1 MLRRRKLPTWA
12 VLPPG
17 NLPPASEVPTLLGS
31 ATLDFEDPTGN
42 VVEQEPESLAKVKAA
57 CLETQDA
64 SFSAILAAT
73 KGQDIHVRLGEIFS
87 VDFGSSVEEDKA
99 TSAKTVMTF
108 TLKHQLK
115 FFKLLKST
123 RSVQLTEFLQRATQR
138 RLQGSPFSSRAIF
151 FVVGIKVACDM
162 TVRNTT
168 SKSSQVQFGVQAP
181 LNTALAASTGLLSP
195 VGIDP
200 AVGID
205 YGQVLSNMVSQMP
218 LGARIFAVRYRLV
231 KLRRDWKLTPKP
243 TWNEEPELDRLLTLS
258 KNEGFYASREMHISD
273 DSGEDTSTDD
283 DDDDDDDDEDE
294 EGNQRMGSASDDI
307 ELGDVEYSCCLAKE
321 STVIMMAD
329 F

>member
-12 VLPPG
+12 VLPAG
-17 NLPPASEVPTLLGS
+17 NLPPASEVLTLLGS

-64 SFSAILAAT
+64 SFNAILAAT
-73 KGQDIHVRLGEIFS
+73 KGQDIHARLDEIFS
-87 VDFGSSVEEDKA
+87 ASFGGSVKETE
-99 TSAKTVMTF
+99 TISAKTIRTF

-123 RSVQLTEFLQRATQR
+123 RLTQLTEFLQRATQR

-151 FVVGIKVACDM
+151 FIVGIKVAFDM
-162 TVRNTT
+162 SISNTT
-168 SKSSQVQFGVQAP
+168 SKSSRAQFEVQAP

-195 VGIDP
+195 VGINP

-205 YGQVLSNMVSQMP
+205 YGQVLSNLVDQMP

-258 KNEGFYASREMHISD
+258 KNEGFYASQHIPVSG
-273 DSGEDTSTDD
+273 DSEEDTSS
-283 DDDDDDDDEDE
+283 DDDDDDEDE
-294 EGNQRMGSASDDI
+294 EGDQSMGSASDDI
-307 ELGDVEYSCCLAKE
+307 ELGDVEYSYCLSKE

-329 F
+329 L